1 MPLARR
7 SCRRLCPLGL
17 PSPRGTKREIC
28 TQPTLHARFPKRR
41 AMERRGAQAVTLHGG
56 CSRLGWKVVLCVRQ
70 CFHEAKVR
78 RLIIKADHQ
87 EVERQMDTPG
97 CAWEC
102 AVFSDSRVACGRQTS
117 VCGSC
122 STCWCGARVHI
133 QRSWRTRLSPT
144 IVKRLTSPL
153 AMSALTSGEV
163 SEVAYWPDNVSTR
176 RDSSTAGVR
185 CQLELH
191 CSPFSKS
198 APVGKGNLSI
208 ILTQK
213 GGRVP
218 AGCGPPGRR
227 EEIDPLFR
235 FSDREGFELSELELE
250 IQQFLTRTTAF
261 R

>member
-41 AMERRGAQAVTLHGG
+41 AMERRGAQRCDAAWRVLATRLEGSIVRASVL
-56 CSRLGWKVVLCVRQ
+56 SRG
-70 CFHEAKVR
+70 EGSE
-78 RLIIKADHQ
+78 ADHQ

-122 STCWCGARVHI
+122 STCWCGARVHF

-144 IVKRLTSPL
+144 IVKRLTPPL

-185 CQLELH
+185 CQPELH

-213 GGRVP
+213 GE
-218 AGCGPPGRR
+218 GCLLDVALLADEKRS
-227 EEIDPLFR
+227 ILL
-235 FSDREGFELSELELE
+235 SGFPIAKVSNC
-250 IQQFLTRTTAF
+250 RSWN
-261 R
+261 

>member
-1 MPLARR
+1 MTLVTERPGHH
-7 SCRRLCPLGL
+7 CRFVGRAALWHKRLV
-17 PSPRGTKREIC
+17 REIKGRRHFAFGAPLV
-28 TQPTLHARFPKRR
+28 QTLVPARVAKSKRHETRNMHATNVARKVPE
-41 AMERRGAQAVTLHGG
+41 APSNGMAWSTLHGG

-97 CAWEC
+97 YAWEC

-122 STCWCGARVHI
+122 STCWCGARVHV

-144 IVKRLTSPL
+144 IVKRITSPL
-153 AMSALTSGEV
+153 AMSALTSGEG
-163 SEVAYWPDNVSTR
+163 SEVAYWTDNVSTR
-176 RDSSTAGVR
+176 RDSSTTGVR

-198 APVGKGNLSI
+198 APV
-208 ILTQK
+208 
-213 GGRVP
+213 
-218 AGCGPPGRR
+218 AR
-227 EEIDPLFR
+227 E
-235 FSDREGFELSELELE
+235 
-250 IQQFLTRTTAF
+250 T
-261 R
+261 